1 VRLVPCAPEH
11 YARLREL
18 HLEPE
23 VRRWWQDPADDFPAN
38 AKRSTN
44 YTVVLG
50 EQVIGFAQWYSE
62 EETIIR
68 FAGLDLFL
76 DPAVHGRG
84 LGLETVRVLCA
95 HLIDDHGFHRIVADP
110 EVENETSIACFRKAG
125 FRPVGVLRHSAERP
139 ATRRIGRH
147 EGRSRSRPEYGRAGA
162 IPTRSSPGAS
172 TRRRARPG

>member
-1 VRLVPCAPEH
+1 MSCHDQRVAAPPELSGPRVRLVPCAPAH
-11 YARLREL
+11 HARLREI

-38 AKRSTN
+38 MNRSTN
-44 YTVVLG
+44 YTVMLD
-50 EQVIGFAQWYSE
+50 ERIIGFAQWYSE

-68 FAGLDLFL
+68 FAGFDLFL
-76 DPAVHGRG
+76 DPVVHGRG

-125 FRPVGVLRHSAERP
+125 FQPVGVLRQYLRDRFGVWKDGLLLDLLAKEFVRP
-139 ATRRIGRH
+139 D
-147 EGRSRSRPEYGRAGA
+147 
-162 IPTRSSPGAS
+162 
-172 TRRRARPG
+172 